1 MITKL
6 LYDEN
11 ELLALASTGNEQAF
25 ATLFHTYKN
34 KLYGY
39 LYRITESNEITE
51 DIIQEIFLKLWKDK
65 SELIKITQ
73 FDAYL
78 FKMAKNQTINAF
90 KNAARQS
97 LLLAEYFENQDIEVN
112 STENMI
118 QFDETQ
124 KLLKEIVE
132 SLPPQQK
139 LIFKLSREQY
149 LKHEEIAEM
158 LNLSPSTVKNHI
170 IQALST
176 IKHKLKY
183 QAAIYIF
190 YVFWLVIK
198 K

>member
-73 FDAYL
+73 FDGYL

>member
-176 IKHKLKY
+176 IKQKLKY